1 MTSPMARLMAAVRRG
16 ERAVT
21 FYYWPKREEGDPP
34 PKKFLTVYRLTGSNR
49 NARSKLAD
57 RFTLYTDSNATYCA
71 VLDDGVWDC
80 GLDQESIA
88 QRFLRV
94 SGMDREELET
104 FYPGCRFLDGPEE
117 GETALITAPATQG
130 ELDAAGQAAQAAGGT
145 ILSRITLLE
154 DNR

>member
-1 MTSPMARLMAAVRRG
+1 MTRPMVRLMAAVRRG

-88 QRFLRV
+88 QRFK
-94 SGMDREELET
+94 
-104 FYPGCRFLDGPEE
+104 
-117 GETALITAPATQG
+117 LITVEWATKQR
-130 ELDAAGQAAQAAGGT
+130 A
-145 ILSRITLLE
+145 IS
-154 DNR
+154 